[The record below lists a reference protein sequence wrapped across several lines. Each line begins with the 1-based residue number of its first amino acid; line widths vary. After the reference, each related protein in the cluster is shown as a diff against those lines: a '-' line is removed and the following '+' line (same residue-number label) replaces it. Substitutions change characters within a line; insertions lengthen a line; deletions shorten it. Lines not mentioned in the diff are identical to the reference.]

1 MSNQSGIL
9 VNGRCYLTPLVAT
22 IQKLKEKMTRKHWD
36 ILWQTPFPHF
46 MDIELVVQEQ
56 VVIGALMQA
65 FDEKTKIFKLGE
77 SYL

>member
-1 MSNQSGIL
+1 
-9 VNGRCYLTPLVAT
+9 
-22 IQKLKEKMTRKHWD
+22 
-36 ILWQTPFPHF
+36 

-56 VVIGALMQA
+56 VVIGTLMQA